1 MRAPWKAIPALRTI
15 SHLLLIGFTALSWLY
30 ALSLAAYLPL
40 REVLWR
46 RGWGVLAINFIP
58 WLFVPL
64 LVLIPL
70 ALLTRAWPLRGATL
84 LAAAVFLVLYGDRFL
99 PRLPLAQADHP
110 TLRVMTWNIHLGNP
124 NIEEAAATIV
134 RESPDIVALQELGP
148 EMAEGLVARLGERY
162 PYRALHL
169 GAGYWSSGVLSR
181 YPILED
187 KGFLVSAGQ
196 RIVHHLVLDVA
207 GQSVHLFN
215 VHLHLRGVGES
226 NGGEFLTS
234 TFPGLRAAF
243 LQDEEVDR
251 LIAEI
256 QAQQGP
262 VLVVG
267 DFNLTDQTPNYARIN
282 AVLSDAF
289 RQAGWGFGFTY
300 PNKKQVRGL
309 YTPFPLVRL
318 DYVFHSP
325 DLRATRAWVG
335 KEGGSDHRYVMA
347 ELSRQD

>member
-1 MRAPWKAIPALRTI
+1 MKAI
-15 SHLLLIGFTALSWLY
+15 SHLMLIGFTALSWLY
-30 ALSLAAYLPL
+30 ALSLVAYLPL

-64 LVLIPL
+64 IVLIPL
-70 ALLTRAWPLRGATL
+70 ALLVRAWPLRGATL
-84 LAAAVFLVLYGDRFL
+84 LALLAFLVLYGDRFL
-99 PRLPLAQADHP
+99 PRLPPAQAGRP
-110 TLRVMTWNIHLGNP
+110 SFRVMTWNIHLRNP
-124 NIEEAAATIV
+124 NVEEAAAIIA

-148 EMAEGLVARLGERY
+148 EMAGGLEARLSERY
-162 PYRALHL
+162 LYRALHPE
-169 GAGYWSSGVLSR
+169 AGYWSSGVLSR

-207 GQSVHLFN
+207 GQPVHLFN
-215 VHLHLRGVGES
+215 VHLHLRGIGEG

-234 TFPGLRAAF
+234 TFPGLSAAF
-243 LQDEEVDR
+243 LQDEEVGR
-251 LIAEI
+251 LIAEV
-256 QAQQGP
+256 QVQQGP

-282 AVLSDAF
+282 AVLGDAF

-300 PNKKQVRGL
+300 PNKKHVRGL

-318 DYVFHSP
+318 DYIFHSP

-335 KEGGSDHRYVMA
+335 KEGGSDHRYVVA
-347 ELSRQD
+347 ELTRQE

>member
-1 MRAPWKAIPALRTI
+1 MGKPWEAIPALRTI
-15 SHLLLIGFTALSWLY
+15 SHLMLIGFTALSWLY
-30 ALSLAAYLPL
+30 ALGLVAYLPL

-64 LVLIPL
+64 LALIPL
-70 ALLTRAWPLRGATL
+70 ALLLRAWPLRGATL
-84 LAAAVFLVLYGDRFL
+84 LATLVFLVLYGDRFL
-99 PRLPLAQADHP
+99 PRLPVAQANRP
-110 TLRVMTWNIHLGNP
+110 GFRVMTWNIHLHNL
-124 NIEEAAATIV
+124 NIEEAAATIA
-134 RESPDIVALQELGP
+134 RESPDIVALQELGA
-148 EMAEGLVARLGERY
+148 EMAEGLVTRLGERY
-162 PYRALHL
+162 PYRVLHL
-169 GAGYWSSGVLSR
+169 EAGYWSSGVLSR
-181 YPILED
+181 HPILED
-187 KGFLVSAGQ
+187 KGFLMSAGQ
-196 RIVHHLVLDVA
+196 RIVHHIVLEVA
-207 GQSVHLFN
+207 GQPIHLFN
-215 VHLHLRGVGES
+215 VHLHLRGVGGG
-226 NGGEFLTS
+226 NGDEFLTS

-251 LIAEI
+251 LIAEV
-256 QAQQGP
+256 QAQHGP

-282 AVLSDAF
+282 AVLRDAF

-300 PNKKQVRGL
+300 PNKKHVRGI

-325 DLRATRAWVG
+325 DLQAIRAWVG
-335 KEGGSDHRYVMA
+335 KEGGSDHRYVVA